1 MITAA
6 IDIARLF
13 LDGYQSSKNHK
24 VVTQRICE
32 AIHRELRLNAELTA
46 EATKIFK
53 KDPNLANALLL
64 RTQTQAFDALS
75 ISGMPLYEIFS
86 EPWSV
91 MEYSNFRYR
100 NQFNT
105 ISTVGELVERAYHR
119 VRIQQV
125 RSEVDQ
131 TKDSRTLGYLKV
143 LVGKAAQA
151 TSYQINDS

>member
-1 MITAA
+1 MITGA
-6 IDIARLF
+6 IDLARLF
-13 LDGYQSSKNHK
+13 LDGYQSSKDK
-24 VVTQRICE
+24 EASIQRIRE
-32 AIHRELRLNAELTA
+32 AIHRELRLNAELATEA
-46 EATKIFK
+46 ERLHK
-53 KDPNLANALLL
+53 KDPDLANALLL

-75 ISGMPLYEIFS
+75 IAGMPLYEIFS

-125 RSEVDQ
+125 RSEVGQ
-131 TKDSRTLGYLKV
+131 TKDSRALGYLKV

>member
-6 IDIARLF
+6 INIARLF

-32 AIHRELRLNAELTA
+32 AIHRELRLNTELTA

-53 KDPNLANALLL
+53 NDPDLANALLI

-75 ISGMPLYEIFS
+75 ISGIPLYEIFS

-91 MEYSNFRYR
+91 MEYSNLRYR
-100 NQFNT
+100 SRFDT
-105 ISTVGELVERAYHR
+105 ISTVGGLVERAYHR

-125 RSEVDQ
+125 RSEVGQ
-131 TKDSRTLGYLKV
+131 IKDSRALGYLNV
-143 LVGKAAQA
+143 LLGKAAQA

>member
-53 KDPNLANALLL
+53 NDPDLANALLI

-75 ISGMPLYEIFS
+75 IAGLPLYQIFS

-91 MEYSNFRYR
+91 TEFSNFRYR
-100 NQFNT
+100 ARFNA
-105 ISTVGELVERAYHR
+105 INTVGELVERAYWSS
-119 VRIQQV
+119 QDL
-125 RSEVDQ
+125 VD
-131 TKDSRTLGYLKV
+131 TMT
-143 LVGKAAQA
+143 
-151 TSYQINDS
+151 